1 MRKSG
6 ATLESVPE
14 LLATWAG
21 HLGLVVEGKFAPSG
35 DEEAFPNRV
44 AVSGPDAALLAANR
58 GAALDALQFLLHE
71 AQGERDDSK
80 LAYLDVK
87 GSRLFRMQEVMAM
100 GQFAAEKARELGSY
114 TLGALSARERRWVH
128 LVVSREPGLGTESE
142 GTGTFKP
149 VKVFKK

>member
-1 MRKSG
+1 MRKNG

-14 LLATWAG
+14 LIARWGG
-21 HLGLVVEGKFAPSG
+21 HLGLTLEARFAPSG

-44 AVSGPDAALLAANR
+44 ALSGPDAAFLAANR
-58 GAALDALQFLLHE
+58 GQALDALQFLLHE
-71 AQGERDDSK
+71 AQGEREDRK

-87 GSRLFRMQEVMAM
+87 GARLFRMQEVMAM
-100 GQFAAEKARELGSY
+100 GQFAAAKARELGSH

-149 VKVFKK
+149 VRVFRK

>member
-6 ATLESVPE
+6 ASLETVPE
-14 LLATWAG
+14 LIARWGA
-21 HLGLVVEGKFAPSG
+21 HLGLSLEARFAPSG
-35 DEEAFPNRV
+35 DEEAFPNRI
-44 AVSGPDAALLAANR
+44 AVTGPDASFLAANR
-58 GAALDALQFLLHE
+58 GLALDAVQFLVHE
-71 AQGERDDSK
+71 AQGEREDQK

-87 GSRLFRMQEVMAM
+87 GARLFRMQEVMAM
-100 GQFAAEKARELGSY
+100 GQFAAERARELGSH

-149 VKVFKK
+149 VRVFRK

>member
-6 ATLESVPE
+6 VTLESVPE
-14 LLATWAG
+14 LITRWG
-21 HLGLVVEGKFAPSG
+21 QQLGLTLEARFSPSG

-44 AVSGPDAALLAANR
+44 AVSGPDASHLGANR
-58 GAALDALQFLLHE
+58 GVALDALQFLIHE
-71 AQGERDDSK
+71 VQGEREDQK

-87 GSRLFRMQEVMAM
+87 GARLFRMQEVMAM
-100 GQFAAEKARELGSY
+100 GQFAAAKARELGSH

-128 LVVSREPGLGTESE
+128 LVVSREAGLGAESE

-149 VKVFKK
+149 VKVFRK

>member
-1 MRKSG
+1 MRRSG
-6 ATLESVPE
+6 ASLESVPE
-14 LLATWAG
+14 LIACWGA
-21 HLGLVVEGKFAPSG
+21 HLGLTLEARFSPSG

-44 AVSGPDAALLAANR
+44 AVSGPDATILAANR

-71 AQGERDDSK
+71 AQGEREDQK

-87 GSRLFRMQEVMAM
+87 GARLFRMQEVMAM
-100 GQFAAEKARELGSY
+100 GLYAAEKAREQGSH

-128 LVVSREPGLGTESE
+128 LVVSREDGIGTESE

-149 VKVFKK
+149 VRVFRK

>member
-6 ATLESVPE
+6 ASLDSIPE
-14 LLATWAG
+14 LIARWG
-21 HLGLVVEGKFAPSG
+21 GQLGLSLEARFAPSG

-44 AVSGPDAALLAANR
+44 TISGPDASLLGANR
-58 GAALDALQFLLHE
+58 GQALDAVQFLVHE
-71 AQGERDDSK
+71 AQGEREDQK

-87 GSRLFRMQEVMAM
+87 GARLFRMQEVMAM
-100 GQFAAEKARELGSY
+100 GRFAAEKARELGSH
-114 TLGALSARERRWVH
+114 TLGALSPRERRWVH

-149 VKVFKK
+149 VKVFRK

>member
-14 LLATWAG
+14 LIARWGG
-21 HLGLVVEGKFAPSG
+21 HLGLALEARFSPSG
-35 DEEAFPNRV
+35 DEEAFPNRL
-44 AVSGPDAALLAANR
+44 AIAGPDAALLGANR
-58 GAALDALQFLLHE
+58 GAALDALQFLVHE
-71 AQGERDDSK
+71 AQGEREDQK

-87 GSRLFRMQEVMAM
+87 GARLFRMQEVMAM
-100 GQFAAEKARELGSY
+100 GQFAAEKARELGSH

-128 LVVSREPGLGTESE
+128 LVVSRIEGLGTESE

-149 VKVFKK
+149 VRVFRK